1 MSRGVGGHLLD
12 YLPTRAEERIRACG
26 GFKDKKRFVP
36 YSKNLR
42 FELGMVTYNG
52 SGKYRQNDVVAPWN
66 AIPEDE
72 GALHQQGQ
80 QNTIPPFDLEQIASW
95 WPVVCVHDDAEG
107 TITMTAACGGWII
120 VICIYQ
126 LMWDVPSAWS
136 VRVIPLSRM

>member
-1 MSRGVGGHLLD
+1 
-12 YLPTRAEERIRACG
+12 
-26 GFKDKKRFVP
+26 
-36 YSKNLR
+36 
-42 FELGMVTYNG
+42 MVTYNG

-107 TITMTAACGGWII
+107 TITMTAVCGDWII